1 VKPLALLSCL
11 LVSAPLRAQD
21 VGLPIGTKPPAVT
34 VADLDGKPV
43 VLAQLIGNKPALIE
57 FWATWCPRCQALEPR
72 LKAAHERYG
81 KRVSFI
87 AVAVAVNETP
97 ASVRRHLVERPMPF
111 PFVWDSGGNAV
122 RAFQA
127 PTTSYLV
134 ILDSAGKVAYTGVGE
149 DQDIDQALAHATAT
163 D

>member
-1 VKPLALLSCL
+1 MLSCL
-11 LVSAPLRAQD
+11 LVSAPLGAQD

-57 FWATWCPRCQALEPR
+57 FWATWCPLCQALEPR

-81 KRVSFI
+81 KRVNFI

-97 ASVRRHLVERPMPF
+97 ASVRRHLAERPMPF

-127 PTTSYLV
+127 PTTSYIV
-134 ILDSAGKVAYTGVGE
+134 ILDSAGRVAYTGTGE

>member
-1 VKPLALLSCL
+1 MKL
-11 LVSAPLRAQD
+11 LVLVACFLVSVPLRAQD
-21 VGLPIGTKPPAVT
+21 VGLPIGAKPRAVT

-43 VLAQLIGNKPALIE
+43 PLAQLIGNKPALIE

-72 LKAAHERYG
+72 LKAAYERYG
-81 KRVSFI
+81 KRVNFI

-97 ASVRRHLVERPMPF
+97 ASVRHHLAERPMPF

-127 PTTSYLV
+127 PTTSYIV
-134 ILDSAGKVAYTGVGE
+134 ILDRAGKVAYTGVGE
-149 DQDIDQALAHATAT
+149 DQDIDQALSHATAT